1 MSQKATKVVVEL
13 HIRAVTCPGVF
24 LVDKDDVYLSVCI
37 LRHYKNSVCHPAVFP
52 LLFNEK
58 MRFEKVFKQ
67 VNDPAEVAELLESET
82 VTFELIQQIPPAGE
96 SLAYFEVDARTFLF
110 PEPKLVPSS
119 PGVDREVLMTRAP
132 TFPGIAPRIEF
143 STRTTI
149 IECSARS
156 ENAINPDVPP
166 RIAPKKVNSKRGVR
180 KGGTAEAG
188 GRASSAVRK
197 RMPGGGLA
205 GAELRGEKP
214 RSRSLSPFT
223 VGVRKVSHRNTVR
236 QPMTGQEGSRPEP
249 QVNGSRSESKHK
261 SAQHLPQNSFK
272 KEILRRTYP
281 LLPRS
286 WPITDSRGSV
296 NQSYSSDWAREP
308 EEDELRWA
316 GAEDRR
322 PNSAVTR
329 GPPRAVL
336 SGSLS
341 RSRSPDSQH
350 MWEDIHERVRALLT
364 SSRAMQRLAYGATD
378 SEIDDVIARRCATPH
393 SCPI

>member
-1 MSQKATKVVVEL
+1 MSQKASKVVVEL

-37 LRHYKNSVCHPAVFP
+37 MRHYKNSLFHPSVFP
-52 LLFNEK
+52 LLLNEK

-67 VNDPAEVAELLESET
+67 VHDPAEVAELLESEN

-96 SLAYFEVDARTFLF
+96 SLAYFEVDARAFLF

-156 ENAINPDVPP
+156 ENVINPDVPL
-166 RIAPKKVNSKRGVR
+166 RIAPKKVNSKRSGK
-180 KGGTAEAG
+180 KGGAG
-188 GRASSAVRK
+188 PGSSAVRK
-197 RMPGGGLA
+197 RTPGGGLA
-205 GAELRGEKP
+205 GADRRGERP

-223 VGVRKVSHRNTVR
+223 VGLPKGSHGNAVRLPVAR
-236 QPMTGQEGSRPEP
+236 QEGSKPEP
-249 QVNGSRSESKHK
+249 EVNGTSESKQK
-261 SAQHLPQNSFK
+261 SPQHLPQTSFK
-272 KEILRRTYP
+272 KEQLRRTFP

-286 WPITDSRGSV
+286 WPIADSWGSI
-296 NQSYSSDWAREP
+296 NQSRSSGWAREP
-308 EEDELRWA
+308 EEDELQSP
-316 GAEDRR
+316 GANGR
-322 PNSAVTR
+322 PYSTATR
-329 GPPRAVL
+329 SPTRAVQT
-336 SGSLS
+336 GSPS
-341 RSRSPDSQH
+341 RSRSPESQH
-350 MWEDIHERVRALLT
+350 MWEEIHGRVRALLT
-364 SSRAMQRLAYGATD
+364 STRAMHRLAYGATD